1 MKTTMEF
8 ILRVEVDND
17 KVEVSLHNVEDVF
30 EVEPSEDSPKDV
42 RNVPGTT
49 TYGTEYV
56 STFTSD
62 METITWVIPL
72 EIGDPEN
79 E

>member
-1 MKTTMEF
+1 MEF
-8 ILRVEVDND
+8 ILRVEVENDNIQ
-17 KVEVSLHNVEDVF
+17 VSLHNVEDVF
-30 EVEPSEDSPKDV
+30 EVEPDDSPKDI

-49 TYGTEYV
+49 TFGTEYV

-62 METITWVIPL
+62 MDRITWVIPID
-72 EIGDPEN
+72 IGTPED